1 MTDRTERRKL
11 SVDDVTLNIDP
22 KSFGFRSTAELDPLS
37 EIVGQPR
44 ALRALDLGTGIRHPN
59 YHIYISGL
67 VGTGR
72 AELITHA
79 LRQRISN
86 GSIPSDWVYLNNFNE
101 PDCPLAISFPAGQG
115 VELRQ
120 EMETLIERLQE
131 SLPKAFKEEDFGKE
145 KEKLRQVY
153 RKKGEEVFDKL
164 EKLASQHGMTVQ
176 QLPDGQIIFIP
187 LKDNRPMTQ
196 QEIEQLTPEEM
207 QAIESHQD
215 ELVDMAGK
223 VIQEQREIQRQLST
237 DVREV
242 ARRFATQLIEPLVSE
257 LQEKFDNPKLS
268 EWFDRFK
275 VHVIDNLNRF
285 RDIADMPPQ
294 VASMMISEGGADP
307 EQRFLEYRVNVVVD
321 NSQLEEPPIIVE
333 DAPNYRNLFGTIER
347 VVDHAG
353 RVITNFTRIKSGS
366 LLKANGGYL
375 VVNLMDAIIEPFVWK
390 ELKRT
395 LKSQSL
401 GIQVQDPFSMFT
413 VSALQPEPIP
423 INIRLVAMGEPLI
436 YHLLYLHDEDFRE
449 IFRVKADFDS
459 EMERDAETGLIYGRL
474 VRQLSEKEDLLPFD
488 APAIAELVCI
498 GARLACDQ
506 KKVTSVF
513 SHIADV
519 AREASFWAGKDKL
532 DVVQAEYVRQAVQ
545 ERVFRSDLIAEKIRG
560 LIADG
565 TLLIQ
570 LEGTVVSQINGLA
583 VADLGDYAFGRPSRL
598 TASVGVGTAGIIN
611 IERESRMSGSTFD
624 KGMLILEGVLRNFYA
639 GEQPLTLS
647 ASIAME
653 QSYGGVDGDSAS
665 VAELLCLLSAL
676 ADVPLRQDLAVTGSI
691 NQWGEV
697 QAIGGVN
704 EKIEGFY
711 DVCHERG
718 LTGTQGVCIP
728 ESNVQNLVLRS
739 DIVEA
744 IQQEQFHVWA
754 VSTVDQ
760 AIELFTNM
768 PAGDITDK
776 KSFHGRVIR
785 RLSEIT
791 ELLEQQRLTDTAR
804 LLWTP
809 GTPLDLPP
817 DPRPPMPGQD

>member
-1 MTDRTERRKL
+1 MTNTTEYREL
-11 SVDDVTLNIDP
+11 SASEVTLDIDP
-22 KSFGFRSTAELDPLS
+22 KSFGFETTAELEPLT

-59 YHIYISGL
+59 YHIYIAGL

-72 AELITHA
+72 MELVTHA
-79 LRQRISN
+79 LRERVLDDST
-86 GSIPSDWVYLNNFNE
+86 PLDWVYVNNFDE
-101 PDCPLAISFPAGQG
+101 PDCPLAISLPAGQG
-115 VELRQ
+115 VQLRGD
-120 EMETLIERLQE
+120 METLIEQLQD

-153 RKKGEEVFDKL
+153 RKRGDEVF
-164 EKLASQHGMTVQ
+164 EKLLKQAEQYGMTVQ

-207 QAIESHQD
+207 KVLDSHQD
-215 ELVDMAGK
+215 ELVEIAGR
-223 VIQEQREIQRQLST
+223 VLQEQREIQRQLST

-242 ARRFATQLIEPLVSE
+242 AQRFAVHLVEPLVEE
-257 LQEKFDNPKLS
+257 LQKKYDNPKLS
-268 EWFDRFK
+268 EWFDRLK
-275 VHVIDNLNRF
+275 VHIIDHLNLF
-285 RDIADMPPQ
+285 RDVSDMPPQ
-294 VASMMISEGGADP
+294 VAAMMMGEGATDP
-307 EQRFLEYRVNVVVD
+307 EQRFLEYRINVVVD
-321 NSQLEEPPIIVE
+321 NSQLKEPPIIVE
-333 DAPNYRNLFGTIER
+333 DAPNYRNLFGTIDR

-366 LLKANGGYL
+366 ILKANGGYL

-401 GIQVQDPFSMFT
+401 GIQVQDPFAMFT
-413 VSALQPEPIP
+413 VTAMQPEPIP
-423 INIRLVAMGEPLI
+423 LNVRLVALGEPLI

-449 IFRVKADFDS
+449 IFRVKADFDP
-459 EMERDAETGLIYGRL
+459 EMNRDEETGLIYGRL
-474 VRQLSEKEDLLPFD
+474 VRQLSEKEELLPFD
-488 APAIAELVCI
+488 AAAIAELVCV
-498 GARLACDQ
+498 GARLASDQ

-519 AREASFWAGKDKL
+519 AREASFWASKKKL
-532 DVVQAEYVRQAVQ
+532 KVVKAKYVRQAVQ
-545 ERVFRSDLIAEKIRG
+545 ERVFRSDMIAEKIRG

-570 LEGTVVSQINGLA
+570 VEGTKISQINGLA

-624 KGMLILEGVLRNFYA
+624 KSMLILEGLLRNYYA

-676 ADVPLRQDLAVTGSI
+676 ANVPLRQDLAVTGSI

-704 EKIEGFY
+704 EKIEGFF
-711 DVCHERG
+711 DVCNESG
-718 LTGTQGVCIP
+718 LTGTQGVCFP
-728 ESNVQNLVLRS
+728 ESNAQNLVLRD
-739 DIVEA
+739 DIVKA
-744 IQQEQFHVWA
+744 IRKKQFHVWA
-754 VSTVDQ
+754 ISDVDQ
-760 AIELFTNM
+760 AIELFTGM
-768 PAGDITDK
+768 SAGDISDK
-776 KSFHGRVIR
+776 RSFHGRVLE
-785 RLSEIT
+785 RLTEIAT
-791 ELLEQQRLTDTAR
+791 LLEQQMLTDTGR

-809 GTPLDLPP
+809 GTPLGLPP
-817 DPRPPMPGQD
+817 DPRPPLPGQ